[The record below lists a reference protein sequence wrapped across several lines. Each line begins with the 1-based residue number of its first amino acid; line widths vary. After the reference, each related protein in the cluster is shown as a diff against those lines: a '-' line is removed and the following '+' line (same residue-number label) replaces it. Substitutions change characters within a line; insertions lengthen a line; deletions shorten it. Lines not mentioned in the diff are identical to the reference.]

1 MKLLPLLKLSSA
13 TLSLSPGLKPV
24 HQPLSMLLPRHR
36 LTSRS
41 LMVMAIP
48 RTQVRVHKLRAQVT
62 RGQAVLNL
70 RSKFRSNNI
79 QCLGTLSNPKT
90 WCRLAQEYLPI
101 RSCIQPRISLAYL
114 KLLISPLTT
123 IKAQVLKAR
132 CNLTRRHQLLKV
144 PAEVVKRRLLL
155 HRYST
160 QRLDYFSTW
169 EEETRK
175 RSLTEEAPLIF
186 ISLRIHLT

>member
-13 TLSLSPGLKPV
+13 TLQLSPGLKPV

-36 LTSRS
+36 LNSRS
-41 LMVMAIP
+41 MMVMATP
-48 RTQVRVHKLRAQVT
+48 RTQARVHKLRAQAAKV
-62 RGQAVLNL
+62 RVVLNL
-70 RSKFRSNNI
+70 RSKCRSNNI

-90 WCRLAQEYLPI
+90 WSRLAQESHPI
-101 RSCIQPRISLAYL
+101 RSCTQPRISLAYL

-123 IKAQVLKAR
+123 IRAQVLKAR
-132 CNLTRRHQLLKV
+132 CNLTRQHQLLKA
-144 PAEVVKRRLLL
+144 PAEVVKRRHLL
-155 HRYST
+155 HRYSAR
-160 QRLDYFSTW
+160 RLDCFSTW

-175 RSLTEEAPLIF
+175 RSLTEEAHLIF